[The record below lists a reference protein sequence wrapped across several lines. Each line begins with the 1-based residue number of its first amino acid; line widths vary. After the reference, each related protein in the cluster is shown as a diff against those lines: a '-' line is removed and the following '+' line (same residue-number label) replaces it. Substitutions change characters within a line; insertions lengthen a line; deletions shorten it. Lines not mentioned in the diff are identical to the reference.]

1 MVRVTKRVI
10 IRSVN
15 MKIKNPLFYHSK
27 LKLPILLLLLLA
39 VIVFSVNVLPVA
51 AQKFAQGFQSRGN
64 LNPGMVVALDKKS
77 QDTVEPAPAG
87 DTSRIYG
94 VVIDP
99 SDAPLLLN
107 RQNGDQVFV
116 ATSGSYP
123 VLVSTE
129 RGPIKTGDFLSISST
144 DGIAAAATYVQ
155 QAVVGRAAADF
166 DGKKASIT
174 KIGNAV
180 VGKITVNVDPN
191 KNPLVKND
199 ISIPPFL
206 RKTGEALAG
215 KPVSAVHIYL
225 ALAFLVASI
234 TIAVALL
241 TAGVR
246 GAMIALGRNPLNKGT
261 IMNSMFKVVSA
272 AALIFVIGLFG
283 VYLILRI

>member
-1 MVRVTKRVI
+1 
-10 IRSVN
+10 
-15 MKIKNPLFYHSK
+15 MKIKTPNIYQITHQ
-27 LKLPILLLLLLA
+27 LLVLWPAFSILA
-39 VIVFSVNVLPVA
+39 VLLTYVVPVA
-51 AQKFAQGFQSRGN
+51 AQNFVQGFQSKGN
-64 LNPGMVVALDKKS
+64 LNPGMVVALSKNS
-77 QDTVEPAPAG
+77 QDTVEAAPAS
-87 DTSRIYG
+87 DTSRLYG

-107 RQNGDQVFV
+107 RQSGDQVFV

-129 RGPIKTGDFLSISST
+129 RGAIKTGDFLSISST
-144 DGIAAAATYVQ
+144 DGIAAAATYAQ
-155 QAVVGRAAADF
+155 QAILGQAASSF
-166 DGKKASIT
+166 DGKKGAIT
-174 KIGNAV
+174 KVGDATL
-180 VGKITVNVDPN
+180 GKITVNVGPR

-225 ALAFLVASI
+225 ALGFLVAAVL
-234 TIAVALL
+234 IAVALL

-246 GAMIALGRNPLNKGT
+246 GAMIALGRNPLNKGS
-261 IMNSMFKVVSA
+261 IMNSMFKVISA

>member
-1 MVRVTKRVI
+1 
-10 IRSVN
+10 
-15 MKIKNPLFYHSK
+15 MKIKKPIINPNSSK
-27 LKLPILLLLLLA
+27 LFALLLLVLLVA
-39 VIVFSVNVLPVA
+39 VLSINALPAA
-51 AQKFAQGFQSRGN
+51 AQKFAQGFQGKGN
-64 LNPGMVVALDKKS
+64 LNAGMVVAIDKKS
-77 QDTVEPAPAG
+77 QDTVEAAPAN

-107 RQNGDQVFV
+107 RQNGEQVFI

-123 VLVSTE
+123 ILVSTE
-129 RGPIKTGDFLSISST
+129 RGPIKTGDFVSVSST
-144 DGIAAAATYVQ
+144 DGIAAAATYAQ
-155 QAVVGRAAADF
+155 QAVLGRAAEGF
-166 DGKKASIT
+166 DGKKGVITKVGSASI
-174 KIGNAV
+174 
-180 VGKITVNVDPN
+180 GKIMVNVDPS

-225 ALAFLVASI
+225 ALAFLVAAI

-246 GAMIALGRNPLNKGT
+246 GAMIALGRNPLNKGS
-261 IMNSMFKVVSA
+261 IMNSMFKVVIA